1 MAKEKD
7 KKAKKSK
14 FFNFFKRTGAKIAS
28 FFKGIVLEIKKVT
41 WPTKKQVLSNTLSVL
56 AFCLVVGIIIWL
68 ADFGLKSLMSLITR
82 LS

>member
-1 MAKEKD
+1 MANDKKD
-7 KKAKKSK
+7 KNAKKP
-14 FFNFFKRTGAKIAS
+14 NFFKRFGTKIAV
-28 FFKGIVLEIKKVT
+28 FFRGIVSEIKKVT

-56 AFCLVVGIIIWL
+56 AFCLIVGAIIWL

>member
-14 FFNFFKRTGAKIAS
+14 FINFFKRTGAKIAS

-56 AFCLVVGIIIWL
+56 AFCLVIGIIIWL